1 MRHLLTSLLSYRR
14 RRSHTRHTRS
24 TPYIHDPYVSP
35 SPYRTLGHS
44 ALQPHPFE
52 RNPPT
57 IREPEQPHTPGAPPH
72 PPVKRPSTTGDPT
85 MTTPPEPPENP
96 PHTHAAT
103 LYRDWLVHAASCKGT
118 CRMQGVDCEEA
129 RHLREEYRAASDA
142 MRAFPEA

>member
-1 MRHLLTSLLSYRR
+1 
-14 RRSHTRHTRS
+14 
-24 TPYIHDPYVSP
+24 
-35 SPYRTLGHS
+35 
-44 ALQPHPFE
+44 
-52 RNPPT
+52 
-57 IREPEQPHTPGAPPH
+57 
-72 PPVKRPSTTGDPT
+72 